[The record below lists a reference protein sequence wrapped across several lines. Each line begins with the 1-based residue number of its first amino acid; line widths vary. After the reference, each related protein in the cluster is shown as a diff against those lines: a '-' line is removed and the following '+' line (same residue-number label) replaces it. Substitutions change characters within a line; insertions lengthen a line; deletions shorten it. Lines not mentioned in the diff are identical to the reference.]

1 MQENSSNVSVME
13 ALRKGKSMLLLPRIL
28 FSFGLACFLCIGLRF
43 FTVLGDVTPNDANFV
58 TKFGLI
64 WIATFIPFI
73 ILPYW
78 FWSRRT
84 TRWKLWAFEHVKN
97 VHELK
102 HVARR
107 AALYANYGSFL
118 DKITIQTKSERKQWA
133 NLQYKF
139 NRTDIFEDDVEV
151 PAETIIY
158 FSIVSRLLLTLFYLA
173 AGAVAL
179 LITIAALH
187 PGSNKW
193 IAVIGIGLMAWMVYL
208 IFTKI
213 KDIVS
218 HKPQIILS
226 NKGIETVK
234 DGFQSWEVISNERLA
249 AGNKKKMGWIL
260 VYNHPNGITRIDTG
274 HHAIN
279 YEKLDHLL
287 RVYRGR
293 YNSKRSA

>member
-1 MQENSSNVSVME
+1 MQENSSHVSVME

-28 FSFGLACFLCIGLRF
+28 FSFGVSCFICIGFRF
-43 FTVLGDVTPNDANFV
+43 FPVLGNVTPNDAGFV
-58 TKFGLI
+58 SKFGLI

-84 TRWKLWAFEHVKN
+84 TRWKLWAFENVQN

-118 DKITIQTKSERKQWA
+118 DKITIQTKSEREQWA

-139 NRTDIFEDDVEV
+139 NRTYVFEDDGEV

-158 FSIVSRLLLTLFYLA
+158 FSIASRLLLTLFYLA
-173 AGAVAL
+173 AGAVAMQFA
-179 LITIAALH
+179 IVVFQQR
-187 PGSNKW
+187 SNKW
-193 IAVIGIGLMAWMVYL
+193 VAVIGIGLMVWMLYL
-208 IFTKI
+208 IFKMI
-213 KDIVS
+213 KDVIS

-249 AGNKKKMGWIL
+249 TGNKKSMGGIL
-260 VYNHPNGITRIDTG
+260 LYNHPNGTAR
-274 HHAIN
+274 
-279 YEKLDHLL
+279 
-287 RVYRGR
+287 
-293 YNSKRSA
+293 